1 MLVSDL
7 AGRPARPARSR
18 VLRLRGLPY
27 RALEDDIFR
36 FLEPLIVTRVHICK
50 KHGRPTGEAYVQFA
64 SRHGAGE
71 ALGTKNRQHLGNRY
85 IEIFAA
91 DEFDFGH
98 SDGAAGNH
106 APASSSDN
114 AQHAE
119 PITAVKVAGLSS
131 TATVQDVVSVLDGV
145 ELRRGLDSAVFLD
158 DQRGGRA
165 ALVELANDTAL
176 QLALSKNNQFSTDGS
191 TLELRG
197 LPCSATAS
205 DILQFFEGFHLNI
218 DNIHLETEDDWQGN
232 LTCTGLAYV
241 QFAHPTEAEQ
251 AKQNKH
257 KQMIGTL
264 CIECM
269 IFVPGRQYANRL
281 TAGPGA
287 RPLLLSPFQMQPRP
301 ESSGAQPSG
310 AAPVFPARMP
320 DVSMGS
326 LDWSRPYSLTL
337 PSPARNAF
345 EGRPGFTAF
354 QRASDQFERG
364 VPEGALPGG
373 GPPARDP
380 PFRPVQAMQQM
391 GSATPGGM
399 QGPLPFGLQ
408 QQQQQWQQLLVQ
420 QQFAMQQQQQLMM
433 QQQAMQQEWRGQQ
446 WHGGVTPL
454 GMAQGWIRPYPM
466 GLPQPWPL
474 QLPLMVSRGPSQG
487 GMGMGMSGEG
497 MAYGY
502 RPGPEYA
509 WAPMHPANP
518 PMIGA
523 GVQFPTGH
531 QGGLG
536 IPYPPAPNPLDS
548 RLAQSPHGGRAP
560 ARGNFRTLF
569 PYQPQSRLSQ
579 SHSGSL
585 IQRSSDS
592 HVSSQLA
599 VSAGVS
605 SGESATAGGM
615 TELEAVSVADNLGG
629 RRLSPIM
636 THAVLSPSDVILA
649 STARSRAA
657 ELTAVTLSQ
666 MTEPFPSASAPLQSE
681 RQ

>member
-354 QRASDQFERG
+354 QRASDQER
-364 VPEGALPGG
+364 
-373 GPPARDP
+373 
-380 PFRPVQAMQQM
+380 
-391 GSATPGGM
+391 
-399 QGPLPFGLQ
+399 
-408 QQQQQWQQLLVQ
+408 
-420 QQFAMQQQQQLMM
+420 
-433 QQQAMQQEWRGQQ
+433 
-446 WHGGVTPL
+446 
-454 GMAQGWIRPYPM
+454 
-466 GLPQPWPL
+466 
-474 QLPLMVSRGPSQG
+474 
-487 GMGMGMSGEG
+487 
-497 MAYGY
+497 
-502 RPGPEYA
+502 
-509 WAPMHPANP
+509 
-518 PMIGA
+518 
-523 GVQFPTGH
+523 
-531 QGGLG
+531 
-536 IPYPPAPNPLDS
+536 
-548 RLAQSPHGGRAP
+548 
-560 ARGNFRTLF
+560 
-569 PYQPQSRLSQ
+569 
-579 SHSGSL
+579 
-585 IQRSSDS
+585 
-592 HVSSQLA
+592 
-599 VSAGVS
+599 
-605 SGESATAGGM
+605 
-615 TELEAVSVADNLGG
+615 
-629 RRLSPIM
+629 
-636 THAVLSPSDVILA
+636 
-649 STARSRAA
+649 
-657 ELTAVTLSQ
+657 
-666 MTEPFPSASAPLQSE
+666 
-681 RQ
+681 